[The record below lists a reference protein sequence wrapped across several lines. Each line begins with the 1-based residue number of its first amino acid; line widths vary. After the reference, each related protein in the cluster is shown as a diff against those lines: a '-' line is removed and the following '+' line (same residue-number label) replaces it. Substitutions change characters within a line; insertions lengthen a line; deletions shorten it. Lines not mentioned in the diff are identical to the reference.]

1 MPLERLT
8 FDNGNFK
15 AAMENFTNTKTKE
28 RESFDRAITDK
39 NNELND
45 LQVFFVLQTRGGVLH
60 AQFRYTIILV
70 YLGQAQ

>member
-15 AAMENFTNTKTKE
+15 AAMENFKNTKTKE

-45 LQVFFVLQTRGGVLH
+45 LQVFFILQTL
-60 AQFRYTIILV
+60 LV
-70 YLGQAQ
+70 AVFCMLSFDTQLF